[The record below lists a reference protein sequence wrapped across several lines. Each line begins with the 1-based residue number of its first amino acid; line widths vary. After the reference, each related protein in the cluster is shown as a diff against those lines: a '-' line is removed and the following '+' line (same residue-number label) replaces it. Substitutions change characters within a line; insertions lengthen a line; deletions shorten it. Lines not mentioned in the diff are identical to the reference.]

1 MKTRIFQTR
10 FYKDKEVL
18 KLSLE
23 AQHLFMYLLTCE
35 HINICGIFELPDPYI
50 ILESK
55 LTQEQLDKA
64 KKELQD
70 MNKVI
75 FEDSW
80 VFVVNARKNNNYEKS
95 EDNMKCLVK
104 ELLRV
109 PKNVMATFDKYN
121 PYESIDTT
129 VDTTVKGTPYSNY
142 KQETINNKS
151 KTRTKK
157 QEKGKKEV
165 SNTKPQ
171 DRMYQEAE
179 IILSGYNTYFNKK
192 FKNIDVWFKN
202 FVFWRKTYSLEEIQ
216 DAILNAKKD
225 SWWKDKLTLE
235 KLFRTK
241 NKNGECDYIG
251 ELLNK

>member
-23 AQHLFMYLLTCE
+23 AQHLFIYLLTCE

-70 MNKVI
+70 MSKVI

-80 VFVVNARKNNNYEKS
+80 IFVVNARKNNNYENS
-95 EDNMKCLVK
+95 EDNKKCLVK

-109 PKNVMATFDKYN
+109 PKNVMTVFNKYN

-129 VDTTVKGTPYSNY
+129 VDTTVEGSPDSTNKSKTINNKSEIRTH
-142 KQETINNKS
+142 KQETINEKEDMS
-151 KTRTKK
+151 KEL
-157 QEKGKKEV
+157 EK
-165 SNTKPQ
+165 
-171 DRMYQEAE
+171 
-179 IILSGYNTYFNKK
+179 
-192 FKNIDVWFKN
+192 
-202 FVFWRKTYSLEEIQ
+202 
-216 DAILNAKKD
+216 AKKALA
-225 SWWKDKLTLE
+225 DKLHW
-235 KLFRTK
+235 K
-241 NKNGECDYIG
+241 N
-251 ELLNK
+251 

>member
-1 MKTRIFQTR
+1 MKTRIYQTR
-10 FYKDKEVL
+10 FYKDNEVL

-35 HINICGIFELPDPYI
+35 HINICDIFELPDPYI

-80 VFVVNARKNNNYEKS
+80 IFVVNARKNNNYENS
-95 EDNMKCLVK
+95 EDNKKCLVK

-109 PKNVMATFDKYN
+109 PKNVMSVFNKYN

-129 VDTTVKGTPYSNY
+129 VEGSPDSTNKSKTINNKSEIRTH
-142 KQETINNKS
+142 KQETINGKEDMS
-151 KTRTKK
+151 K
-157 QEKGKKEV
+157 E
-165 SNTKPQ
+165 
-171 DRMYQEAE
+171 
-179 IILSGYNTYFNKK
+179 
-192 FKNIDVWFKN
+192 
-202 FVFWRKTYSLEEIQ
+202 LEE
-216 DAILNAKKD
+216 ARKALA
-225 SWWKDKLTLE
+225 DKLHW
-235 KLFRTK
+235 K
-241 NKNGECDYIG
+241 N
-251 ELLNK
+251 

>member
-80 VFVVNARKNNNYEKS
+80 IFVVNARKNNNYEESDLNKLAMAK
-95 EDNMKCLVK
+95 EMKK
-104 ELLRV
+104 IPENLR
-109 PKNVMATFDKYN
+109 KIFDKSS
-121 PYESIDTT
+121 PYTSIDTT
-129 VDTTVKGTPYSNY
+129 IDSTQ
-142 KQETINNKS
+142 KQEIRNKKQELINNKS
-151 KTRTKK
+151 TEEVDLPDWMQEETKK
-157 QEKGKKEV
+157 GEE
-165 SNTKPQ
+165 TK
-171 DRMYQEAE
+171 
-179 IILSGYNTYFNKK
+179 
-192 FKNIDVWFKN
+192 
-202 FVFWRKTYSLEEIQ
+202 
-216 DAILNAKKD
+216 
-225 SWWKDKLTLE
+225 
-235 KLFRTK
+235 
-241 NKNGECDYIG
+241 
-251 ELLNK
+251 